1 MLTRTMF
8 NWTTIIELLL
18 AGCTLAAT
26 AFYLLEHLRAATS
39 EIYFHPAVYPADRPL
54 AAHEQQCQIEFE
66 TLISP
71 RVRER
76 VAQTGIQLTNYI
88 EMEAQG

>member
-1 MLTRTMF
+1 MLDR
-8 NWTTIIELLL
+8 
-18 AGCTLAAT
+18 
-26 AFYLLEHLRAATS
+26 LRAATG
-39 EIYFHPAVYPADRPL
+39 EIYFHPAVYPPTRTLGAD
-54 AAHEQQCQIEFE
+54 EQQCQLEFE

-76 VAQTGIQLTNYI
+76 VAQSGIQLTNYI